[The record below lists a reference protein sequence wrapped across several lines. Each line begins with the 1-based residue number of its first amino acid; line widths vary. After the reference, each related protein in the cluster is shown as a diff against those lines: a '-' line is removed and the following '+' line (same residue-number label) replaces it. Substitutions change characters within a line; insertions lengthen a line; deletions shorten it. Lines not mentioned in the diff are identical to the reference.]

1 MKNAKRNMRKN
12 KQITAKKEKWKP
24 QSKKTTTTRI
34 VHPKKINHQQFD
46 RKNNNT
52 TTMYEPF
59 LG

>member
-1 MKNAKRNMRKN
+1 MRKTR
-12 KQITAKKEKWKP
+12 KQQQKNQILKEKKNENHSRKKKP
-24 QSKKTTTTRI
+24 TTRI

-46 RKNNNT
+46 RKT